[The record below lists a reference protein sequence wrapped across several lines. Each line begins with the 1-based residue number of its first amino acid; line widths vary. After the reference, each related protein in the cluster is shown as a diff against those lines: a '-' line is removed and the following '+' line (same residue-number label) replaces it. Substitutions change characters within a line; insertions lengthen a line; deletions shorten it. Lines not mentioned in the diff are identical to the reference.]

1 MKNLLQNFLNDGK
14 EMESMDWLVVGVCGL
29 AFGYLLV
36 LIITK
41 L

>member
-1 MKNLLQNFLNDGK
+1 MKSFLEGFLNDGK
-14 EMESMDWLVVGVCGL
+14 KMDSMDWLVTGVCGL

-36 LIITK
+36 LIINK